1 MRKIIALFGSLLILG
16 STKSKAQKPQQPV
29 KKETVKPTSGAAPK
43 AEAVDSYLEIDGV
56 SSASKGT
63 NPASL
68 KGANPA
74 FLKGAG
80 PTIKPAQSVTKQ
92 QVAPRQK
99 PSPVNKRVRVPR

>member
-1 MRKIIALFGSLLILG
+1 MKKIIALFSSLLILG
-16 STKSKAQKPQQPV
+16 STNSKAQKPQQPV

-43 AEAVDSYLEIDGV
+43 ADAVEIFLNLDGE
-56 SSASKGT
+56 SSAS
-63 NPASL
+63 

-74 FLKGAG
+74 FLKGAS

-92 QVAPRQK
+92 PVAPRQT